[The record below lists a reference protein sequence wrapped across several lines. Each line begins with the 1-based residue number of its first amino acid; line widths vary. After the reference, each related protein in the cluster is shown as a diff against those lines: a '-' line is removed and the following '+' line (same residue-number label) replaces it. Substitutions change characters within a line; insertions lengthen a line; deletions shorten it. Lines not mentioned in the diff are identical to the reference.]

1 MDYYEATEL
10 AAEMLGID
18 TRSDDYEE
26 SEVEELFW
34 DRFEV
39 SIESFQK
46 IASKLLKL
54 TPIVETS
61 ITQSKVQGF
70 LKGNMFIVKE
80 YVKESL

>member
-34 DRFEV
+34 DRFDV
-39 SIESFQK
+39 SIESFQE

-80 YVKESL
+80 YVKE